1 MEWISWG
8 PSKQKVVIGKE
19 DYVKTTI
26 RAYRDVYEKFKVLNM
41 VSDLEIG
48 VVIAE
53 LELLSIR
60 SVDAFEFENSLIR
73 REREY
78 YLDTLWLESKD
89 EH

>member
-1 MEWISWG
+1 M
-8 PSKQKVVIGKE
+8 IGKE

-60 SVDAFEFENSLIR
+60 SVDVFEFENSLIR

>member
-1 MEWISWG
+1 
-8 PSKQKVVIGKE
+8 
-19 DYVKTTI
+19 
-26 RAYRDVYEKFKVLNM
+26 M
-41 VSDLEIG
+41 VADLEIG

-60 SVDAFEFENSLIR
+60 SVDVFEFENSLIR

-78 YLDTLWLESKD
+78 YVDTLWLESKD

>member
-1 MEWISWG
+1 VEWISWG
-8 PSKQKVVIGKE
+8 PSKRKVVIGKE

>member
-1 MEWISWG
+1 M
-8 PSKQKVVIGKE
+8 IGKE

-78 YLDTLWLESKD
+78 YVDTLWLESKD

>member
-1 MEWISWG
+1 
-8 PSKQKVVIGKE
+8 
-19 DYVKTTI
+19 
-26 RAYRDVYEKFKVLNM
+26 M
-41 VSDLEIG
+41 VADLEIG

-60 SVDAFEFENSLIR
+60 SVDVFELENGLIR

-78 YLDTLWLESKD
+78 YVDTLWLESKD

>member
-1 MEWISWG
+1 M
-8 PSKQKVVIGKE
+8 IGKE